1 MKGEITMNS
10 KMHNSEIERLF
21 IAVKL
26 PSELQSILG
35 KRCEKLS
42 KELQFS
48 KWTHP
53 DDYHITLQFLGDTEK
68 ENIPAIIKALK
79 EVGRE
84 CIPFQ
89 LSLEEVGTFGVPAS
103 PRVLWAGV
111 SGELEKL
118 HQLQQ
123 AVVSATLPLGY
134 TAEKRDYKP
143 HLTLARRYRGE
154 NPFNVRKIDNLL
166 KLDADLG
173 LEFDTIDWTVD
184 SFVLYSTRM
193 YAIPMY
199 ENIENITFL

>member
-1 MKGEITMNS
+1 MMNS
-10 KMHNSEIERLF
+10 EMHDGELERLF

-26 PSELQSILG
+26 PSELQVIVG
-35 KRCEKLS
+35 RKCNRLS
-42 KELQFS
+42 QELHFS

-53 DDYHITLQFLGDTEK
+53 DDYHITLQFLGDTDK
-68 ENIPAIIKALK
+68 EDIPAIIKALK

-84 CIPFQ
+84 CMPFQ
-89 LSLEEVGTFGVPAS
+89 LSLEDFGTFGVPAS

-143 HLTLARRYRGE
+143 HLTLARKYRG
-154 NPFNVRKIDNLL
+154 NTPFDAKIIESLL
-166 KLDADLG
+166 KLDVDLRPK
-173 LEFDTIDWTVD
+173 FDTIDWTVD

-199 ENIENITFL
+199 EIIENITFL